1 MGMDFFEGDIRLT
14 ESQRKFV
21 ESSRNI
27 GNVQTRA
34 LISDPSKL
42 WEGGA
47 VPYEIDSSV
56 GE

>member
-42 WEGGA
+42 WEGGV